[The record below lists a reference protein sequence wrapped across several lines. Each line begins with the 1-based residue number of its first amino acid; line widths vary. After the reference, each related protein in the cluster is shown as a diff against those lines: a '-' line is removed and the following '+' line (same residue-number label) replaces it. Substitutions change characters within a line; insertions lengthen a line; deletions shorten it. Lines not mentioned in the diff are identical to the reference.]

1 MSDVTQIL
9 QNWSN
14 ESEADRGRVIAAMYD
29 ELRRNAAAHLRNER
43 HGDLQPTSLVN
54 EAYMRLINITRIDLK
69 GRNHFLGLAGRIMRE
84 ILVDEAR
91 RLRAAK
97 RDHGLQTRFTGEH
110 VGNDMPIT
118 DILEL
123 DELLSALEEIDPI
136 YVKLFEARAFAGMT
150 IEEAAEVLEM
160 SPSTVKRKWKVA
172 LAWIKE
178 HTDASG
184 AS

>member
-1 MSDVTQIL
+1 MSDITQVL
-9 QNWSN
+9 QNWSQ
-14 ESEADRGRVIAAMYD
+14 ESSEERGRVVAAMYD
-29 ELRRNAAAHLRNER
+29 ELRRNAVSHLRNER

-54 EAYMRLINITRIDLK
+54 EAFMRLINITRIDLK

-91 RLRAAK
+91 KLRAAK

-110 VGNDMPIT
+110 MGGDMPVS
-118 DILEL
+118 DLLEL
-123 DELLSALEEIDPI
+123 DELLNGLEAIDPV

-160 SPSTVKRKWKVA
+160 SPATVKRKWKVA
-172 LAWIKE
+172 MAWVRE
-178 HTDASG
+178 HMGEPTE
-184 AS
+184 

>member
-1 MSDVTQIL
+1 MSDITEIL

-14 ESEADRGRVIAAMYD
+14 ESSDDRGRVIAAMYD

-43 HGDLQPTSLVN
+43 HADLQPTSLVN

-91 RLRAAK
+91 RMRAAK

-110 VGNDMPIT
+110 VGSDMPIS

-123 DELLSALEEIDPI
+123 DEMLTALEEIDPI

-150 IEEAAEVLEM
+150 IEEAADVLDM

-172 LAWIKE
+172 LAWIRE
-178 HTDASG
+178 HADSANEQ
-184 AS
+184 